1 MARIRCADS
10 SPRAIPHHLHF
21 RIGVNT
27 QMPLLVLHASVV
39 HGLLSSQVAVVM
51 AHAQPVVGSQLSVV
65 HALLSSQLSAVSL
78 HLPALHALPLV
89 HALPSVP
96 SIALP
101 PAAP

>member
-65 HALLSSQLSAVSL
+65 HALLSSQPAWAVATQVTA
-78 HLPALHALPLV
+78 PCCMV
-89 HALPSVP
+89 HRSGPEQGLPS
-96 SIALP
+96 SQ
-101 PAAP
+101 